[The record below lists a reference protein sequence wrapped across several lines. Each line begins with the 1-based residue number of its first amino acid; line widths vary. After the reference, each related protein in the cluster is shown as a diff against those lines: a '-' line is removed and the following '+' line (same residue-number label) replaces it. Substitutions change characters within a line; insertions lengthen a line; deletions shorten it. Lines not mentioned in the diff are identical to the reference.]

1 VNRAAISYIYILNKE
16 ENITRKRTLASL
28 GAFREIRI
36 PVTCSQKRTYQV
48 RCLTHENVGYCESER
63 QLTSVWALW
72 ILNGRV
78 SRVVI
83 ERLQAGPSTERYS
96 GSMSCSESSNEKMTV
111 TQDVL
116 NDKVDS

>member
-1 VNRAAISYIYILNKE
+1 MGGCHA
-16 ENITRKRTLASL
+16 
-28 GAFREIRI
+28 
-36 PVTCSQKRTYQV
+36 
-48 RCLTHENVGYCESER
+48 
-63 QLTSVWALW
+63 
-72 ILNGRV
+72 
-78 SRVVI
+78 RVVI